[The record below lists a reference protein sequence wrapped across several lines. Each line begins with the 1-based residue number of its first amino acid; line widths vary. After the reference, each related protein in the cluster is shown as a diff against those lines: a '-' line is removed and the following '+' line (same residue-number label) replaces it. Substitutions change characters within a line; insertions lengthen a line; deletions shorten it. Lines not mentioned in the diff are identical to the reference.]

1 MGGKSDNGILVIKPP
16 PSQGRKS
23 ARFTL
28 SDLPTQSGP
37 AAGTA
42 AQNLRRKIRGWKL
55 LGESLSSKSESLNK
69 LLSLLGPPIKIDGL
83 GEIGGTQFKAAKI
96 TTLSRQSPVLL
107 LTNVPP
113 DDIIEAYGGTPPLD
127 TSRRASFRSNTSPR
141 ETYYLVAA
149 SEEISEVLSAGPGKA
164 PEEGHM
170 PEVPTAMEAPM
181 QPAAPAL
188 GGEAALPEQEEEP
201 SRPLLGKGSYIPPRP
216 TLAELIADK
225 IEDEGRDRP
234 SVPGEDIDEGWD
246 RISGEIS
253 SPELEAVASEEHGP
267 QEAPPAAEEPA
278 GATTHD
284 EAEPEANE
292 QEALSSGEAPAEA
305 EEISG
310 GQIIIGEEPPVEEAP
325 PEATETIEAAAG
337 PQTPEELGEM
347 VIGGESP
354 VGREQTGF
362 DLFGFLKELKNDRR
376 IRSHSNPQLA
386 YAHYAGNVMITVF
399 NNSAALEGTESEKAE
414 TERRLRS
421 LGVTR
426 AFVSDEPG
434 NRYIQVHTDI
444 GSQYRLYEG
453 VRQGESVIS
462 ALEYGE
468 REYTLARVA

>member
-1 MGGKSDNGILVIKPP
+1 MGGKPDNGILVIKPP

-28 SDLPTQSGP
+28 SDLPTQGGP
-37 AAGTA
+37 AAGPA

-55 LGESLSSKSESLNK
+55 LGESLSSESESLNK

-83 GEIGGTQFKAAKI
+83 GEIGGAQFKAAKI

-113 DDIIEAYGGTPPLD
+113 DDIIEAYGGTAPLD
-127 TSRRASFRSNTSPR
+127 TSRRASFRSKTPPQ

-149 SEEISEVLSAGPGKA
+149 SAEISEVLSAGPGKA
-164 PEEGHM
+164 PAEGHV
-170 PEVPTAMEAPM
+170 PESPTAMEAGK
-181 QPAAPAL
+181 PAAPVL
-188 GGEAALPEQEEEP
+188 GEEAAPQEPEDGP
-201 SRPLLGKGSYIPPRP
+201 SRPLLGKGSHIPPRP

-225 IEDEGRDRP
+225 IEDEGRARP

-246 RISGEIS
+246 RISGEIG
-253 SPELEAVASEEHGP
+253 PPGLEGAASEEHGP
-267 QEAPPAAEEPA
+267 QEAPPAAEAPA

-284 EAEPEANE
+284 EAEPEANG

-305 EEISG
+305 EEVPRGQTITG
-310 GQIIIGEEPPVEEAP
+310 GEPLAEEAP
-325 PEATETIEAAAG
+325 PEAPETIEAAAG
-337 PQTPEELGEM
+337 PQTAEEIGEM
-347 VIGGESP
+347 VVGEESP

-386 YAHYAGNVMITVF
+386 YAHYAGDTMVLVF
-399 NNSAALEGTESEKAE
+399 NNSLVRASNEAGVAAVEKK
-414 TERRLRS
+414 LRS

-426 AFVSDEPG
+426 AYVSDEPE
-434 NRYIQVHTDI
+434 NRYIQVLTDI

-453 VRQGESVIS
+453 ARQGENVVA

-468 REYTLARVA
+468 RGYTLVRVA